1 MKASAVFIYD
11 LYDRKTINRS
21 PTRTGRC
28 EQNANAYQYCA
39 SSQPRFPNRRLELH
53 LGRLLHNACTGS
65 SLHISYLIKRPA
77 LYILDLWTSS
87 QPNLFPSVIEICK
100 PVSTTVV
107 SSSTGR
113 AQSSREEVTSFDA
126 SRFLCHDIPLLFGC
140 GHRGIG
146 IDWFVILVRR

>member
-65 SLHISYLIKRPA
+65 SLHISYFMKRPA

-87 QPNLFPSVIEICK
+87 QRNLFPSVIDIIKSVNPCE
-100 PVSTTVV
+100 PPLYHLVPD
-107 SSSTGR
+107 GG
-113 AQSSREEVTSFDA
+113 SRQEMK
-126 SRFLCHDIPLLFGC
+126 
-140 GHRGIG
+140 
-146 IDWFVILVRR
+146 